1 MRIIFESKNK
11 TLQEPSLLGNS
22 TDIQKTDK
30 FTEFQK
36 NILEYLFQN
45 PKYKI
50 SKTTMLGNKMVLD
63 IFKKGI

>member
-11 TLQEPSLLGNS
+11 KLQEPALLENN
-22 TDIQKTDK
+22 IQKTNNFSD
-30 FTEFQK
+30 FQK

-50 SKTTMLGNKMVLD
+50 SETTMLGNKMALD
-63 IFKKGI
+63 VVKKGS